1 MIGTSFRPEEK
12 PMEND
17 RVDCQLISI
26 ANDIS
31 IGGKYLICILEN
43 EWSREDEGGGQFSFG
58 AFFICVRLARS
69 LCFVPQ
75 FCDIIL
81 SLINAIR
88 RVLPS

>member
-69 LCFVPQ
+69 PCTKVK
-75 FCDIIL
+75 
-81 SLINAIR
+81 
-88 RVLPS
+88 